1 MANRR
6 VSLVAFFLALLGLVV
21 VPEHTYAQQ
30 EMEPWDTDQESF
42 SSLIE
47 AIENAEAQIRALEKQ
62 DIQNVQFVSLEDIRG
77 ELDESQ
83 EQRLDQALRDTDM
96 EELRRT
102 LNQHETVISS
112 MEEAREDV
120 NVMDVVAID
129 MQENGDMVVFYE
141 PVM

>member
-1 MANRR
+1 MKSRR

-21 VPEHTYAQQ
+21 VSERTYAQQ

-120 NVMDVVAID
+120 TVMDVVAID
-129 MQENGDMVVFYE
+129 VQENGDVVVFYE